1 MNQITNEGHHP
12 PLDNRR
18 GTTLWKV
25 NNYRS
30 KILTGLLNDF
40 TDLEKV
46 GIEAGDFAVIRRSL
60 EYFINAV
67 TEIPNALLSGKP
79 LYRMLEDFLELCQE
93 WSEVRGETEDSILKR
108 RRLMH
113 KLRKQRQAISDK
125 MRRLQYLL
133 EKDTDVQLIADA
145 YQAISGLMNLVPDV
159 FRHLGKVVGKY
170 LKVS

>member
-67 TEIPNALLSGKP
+67 TEIPNAGRFSGT
-79 LYRMLEDFLELCQE
+79 
-93 WSEVRGETEDSILKR
+93 V
-108 RRLMH
+108 
-113 KLRKQRQAISDK
+113 
-125 MRRLQYLL
+125 
-133 EKDTDVQLIADA
+133 
-145 YQAISGLMNLVPDV
+145 SGME
-159 FRHLGKVVGKY
+159 
-170 LKVS
+170 